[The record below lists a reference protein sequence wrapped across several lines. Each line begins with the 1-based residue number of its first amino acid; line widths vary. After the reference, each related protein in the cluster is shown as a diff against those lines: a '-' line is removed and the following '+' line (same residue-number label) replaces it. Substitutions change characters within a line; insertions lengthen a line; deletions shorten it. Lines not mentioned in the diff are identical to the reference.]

1 MRYNKEKINQIGQ
14 LLAEVVEEAIETEG
28 QEAALIGEVEMVM
41 REGLRL
47 IRQRSLQGFL
57 EAADGEAEA
66 EKK

>member
-28 QEAALIGEVEMVM
+28 QEAALIGEVVM